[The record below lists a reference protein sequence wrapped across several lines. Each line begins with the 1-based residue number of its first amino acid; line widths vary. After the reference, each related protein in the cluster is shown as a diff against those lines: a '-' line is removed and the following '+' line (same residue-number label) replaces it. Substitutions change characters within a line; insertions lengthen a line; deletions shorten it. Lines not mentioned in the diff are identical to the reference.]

1 MLIRP
6 EKSEYDA
13 FYSTYIDKVPAGD
26 ILALLPESAQKT
38 LDLLA
43 EYPEDREQDR
53 YAPGKWTIREL
64 MGHIVDT
71 ERLFAYRAAHFARA
85 DPAALPGMD
94 QDVWAANSNA
104 SGRALSDLCSE
115 LASVRAATI
124 SLFASF
130 DGEIS
135 IAKGMAS
142 GCQFTVR
149 SLAYIIAGHEIHH
162 RKVAE
167 ERYFDWK

>member
-1 MLIRP
+1 MP
-6 EKSEYDA
+6 E
-13 FYSTYIDKVPAGD
+13 GD
-26 ILALLPESAQKT
+26 ILALLAEGAQQT
-38 LDLLA
+38 LALFS
-43 EYPEDREQDR
+43 EYPEVREQDR

-85 DPAALPGMD
+85 DPAPLPGMD
-94 QDVWAANSNA
+94 QDVWASTSNA

-115 LASVRAATI
+115 LASVRAATV
-124 SLFASF
+124 SLFGSF
-130 DGEIS
+130 DGAIP
-135 IAKGMAS
+135 IARGIAS